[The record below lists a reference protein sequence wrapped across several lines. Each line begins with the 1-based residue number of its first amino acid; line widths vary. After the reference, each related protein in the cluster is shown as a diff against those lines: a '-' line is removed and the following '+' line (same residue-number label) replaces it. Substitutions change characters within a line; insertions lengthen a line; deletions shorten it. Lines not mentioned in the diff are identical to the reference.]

1 MDCCSTAP
9 TNDCIV
15 SLAELAKRE
24 PKKMRCLH
32 CNEIFK
38 EEEFEGHKCIADPKA
53 RRTKDDGV
61 YQSLREA

>member
-15 SLAELAKRE
+15 TKPR

-38 EEEFEGHKCIADPKA
+38 EEEFEGHKCIADLKA

-61 YQSLREA
+61 YQSL

>member
-9 TNDCIV
+9 TSDCIV
-15 SLAELAKRE
+15 APVPK

-32 CNEIFK
+32 CNEIYK

-53 RRTKDDGV
+53 KRTKDDGV
-61 YQSLREA
+61 YQSLS